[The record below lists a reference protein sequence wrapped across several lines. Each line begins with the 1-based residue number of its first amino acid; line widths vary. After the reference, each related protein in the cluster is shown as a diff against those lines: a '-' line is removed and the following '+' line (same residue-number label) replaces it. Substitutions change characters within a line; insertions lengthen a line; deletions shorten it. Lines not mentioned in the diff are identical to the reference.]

1 MVRFVG
7 KDKKMKNGWKTIVHT
22 HRSACYAMALL
33 LLLTGKNAVAQD
45 LPQDASSLSRS
56 IQHTEQVE
64 TLQSRIAQLTSD
76 HGPYDERLLSPLANL
91 ARVYQEAGNSAEAAI
106 LLEQQLQI
114 HRVNLGLY
122 SAEQIPVVESL
133 LQIHGE
139 TGDWGKLN
147 DSLAYLSWLY
157 QRNTS
162 LEMEAR
168 LQGLHKLGTWHLRS
182 LGSDIRERQAHH
194 LVELA
199 RLDRLT
205 AELAEAHLG
214 ENNPQLTPYLYD
226 QALSDLYIA
235 LAIMLTS
242 ETAQDL
248 MLLTEG
254 IRERPVTGSLL
265 SNLPLT
271 SAADIEAV
279 YGSRASTVI
288 ERSFKNNMDDNIS
301 KLKRI
306 EELYTEAGDT
316 EAEAMAL
323 MYRAD
328 SVLMRQQFEK
338 REGNFAGVRRGI
350 SSIGAAMT
358 YYREALEKFAQAD
371 IPAAELAA
379 FTQCP
384 ALLPLQ
390 QFHSRVQD
398 AHIPCVRDTTSGVV
412 DLGEHSLVSTF
423 IPGLEGEVVDDENTI
438 VATVRFTV
446 RSNGQVSHHEIVSI
460 EPDDTPNRV
469 KVRKLLEIL
478 QFRPA
483 LIDGNAHR
491 TENAQLL
498 VRIPDYN

>member
-1 MVRFVG
+1 
-7 KDKKMKNGWKTIVHT
+7 MKNGWKTIVHT

-358 YYREALEKFAQAD
+358 YYREALRNLPRQTSRPQSWRPSHNARYCCHSSSFTAACRTP
-371 IPAAELAA
+371 ISPAYGIL
-379 FTQCP
+379 QV
-384 ALLPLQ
+384 ALLTWESTAWYP
-390 QFHSRVQD
+390 HSSPGWR
-398 AHIPCVRDTTSGVV
+398 AKSWTTKIQLSPQSA
-412 DLGEHSLVSTF
+412 L
-423 IPGLEGEVVDDENTI
+423 PY
-438 VATVRFTV
+438 AAMV
-446 RSNGQVSHHEIVSI
+446 RSAITRSC
-460 EPDDTPNRV
+460 P
-469 KVRKLLEIL
+469 
-478 QFRPA
+478 
-483 LIDGNAHR
+483 
-491 TENAQLL
+491 
-498 VRIPDYN
+498 

>member
-1 MVRFVG
+1 
-7 KDKKMKNGWKTIVHT
+7 
-22 HRSACYAMALL
+22 
-33 LLLTGKNAVAQD
+33 
-45 LPQDASSLSRS
+45 
-56 IQHTEQVE
+56 
-64 TLQSRIAQLTSD
+64 
-76 HGPYDERLLSPLANL
+76 
-91 ARVYQEAGNSAEAAI
+91 
-106 LLEQQLQI
+106 
-114 HRVNLGLY
+114 
-122 SAEQIPVVESL
+122 
-133 LQIHGE
+133 
-139 TGDWGKLN
+139 
-147 DSLAYLSWLY
+147 
-157 QRNTS
+157 
-162 LEMEAR
+162 
-168 LQGLHKLGTWHLRS
+168 
-182 LGSDIRERQAHH
+182 
-194 LVELA
+194 
-199 RLDRLT
+199 
-205 AELAEAHLG
+205 
-214 ENNPQLTPYLYD
+214 
-226 QALSDLYIA
+226 
-235 LAIMLTS
+235 
-242 ETAQDL
+242 
-248 MLLTEG
+248 
-254 IRERPVTGSLL
+254 
-265 SNLPLT
+265 
-271 SAADIEAV
+271 
-279 YGSRASTVI
+279 
-288 ERSFKNNMDDNIS
+288 
-301 KLKRI
+301 
-306 EELYTEAGDT
+306 
-316 EAEAMAL
+316 MAL

-384 ALLPLQ
+384 VLLPLQ